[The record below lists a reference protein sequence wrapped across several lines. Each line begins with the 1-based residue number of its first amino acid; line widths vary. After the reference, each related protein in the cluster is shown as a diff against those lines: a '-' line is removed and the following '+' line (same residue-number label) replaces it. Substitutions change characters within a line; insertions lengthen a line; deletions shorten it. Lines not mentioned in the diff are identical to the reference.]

1 LTNIAIG
8 NILQIAMTLGQK
20 IAKLRTLAGFT
31 RGFGREMTQAEV
43 SKAVR
48 EEFDGRISQ
57 SYLSQLESG
66 ARPHLTGGTRLLLAR
81 FFGVHPGY
89 LVDDLEDHPPLT
101 AKPRHELDDRLDLWL
116 IEGSEEFAVDRPL
129 GEALLKIAKHEKSR
143 DCLVWFGSVVEN
155 RQLMERLITDVDPP
169 HSPRRRQR
177 R

>member
-1 LTNIAIG
+1 
-8 NILQIAMTLGQK
+8 MTLGQK
-20 IAKLRTLAGFT
+20 IAKLRALAGFT

-43 SKAVR
+43 SRAVK
-48 EEFDGRISQ
+48 EELDGKISQ

-66 ARPHLTGGTRLLLAR
+66 TRPHLTGGTRLLLAR
-81 FFGVHPGY
+81 FFRVHPGY
-89 LVDDLEDHPPLT
+89 LVDDLEDADNRAPLP
-101 AKPRHELDDRLDLWL
+101 AKPRHELDDRLDIWL
-116 IEGSEEFAVDRPL
+116 IEGSESFAVDRPL

-143 DCLVWFGSVVEN
+143 DCLVWFGSIVEN